1 MKKNKRLIII
11 PIIIVILLIIIVVFF
26 INKKEKTVN
35 EYEWKIIDN
44 VDLPEG
50 FYRSKL
56 DKVDKS
62 LRCIDDICID
72 NVVIT
77 FNQSSGEISY
87 DLTNNTKKKIKDAYY
102 FLKLSNDDKLLI
114 YAKKIKK
121 GETYQGKIYF
131 SGKNMYNVNSYKLVK
146 LTDKELKNVK

>member
-1 MKKNKRLIII
+1 MKKNKILIII
-11 PIIIVILLIIIVVFF
+11 PIIIVILLIIIVVCF

-77 FNQSSGEISY
+77 FNQSSGEISF
-87 DLTNNTKKKIKDAYY
+87 DLTNNTKKKIKNAYY
-102 FLKLSNDDKLLI
+102 FLMMRLKYLI
-114 YAKKIKK
+114 
-121 GETYQGKIYF
+121 Q
-131 SGKNMYNVNSYKLVK
+131 
-146 LTDKELKNVK
+146 